1 MQKPAFNKD
10 RQAQAATHLL
20 VFVNPRNLLEL
31 NEHMAFF
38 FPGMV
43 GNASLQQG
51 SSR

>member
-10 RQAQAATHLL
+10 RQAQATHLL

-38 FPGMV
+38 CPGMV